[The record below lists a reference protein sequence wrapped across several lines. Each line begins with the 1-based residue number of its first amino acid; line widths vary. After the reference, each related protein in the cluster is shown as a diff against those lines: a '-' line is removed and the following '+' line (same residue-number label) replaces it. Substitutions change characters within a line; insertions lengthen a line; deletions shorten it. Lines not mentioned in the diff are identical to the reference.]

1 MSEQTSFIRKKI
13 AIASHRIVIAWAL
26 LVLLPIAASIVFL
39 DYFIAEYIV
48 FAESGKVSEAF
59 NELEAFKNSL
69 VPENFLTARL
79 PELASIRPD
88 IADARNLEGLKS
100 RIDTVL
106 GGKSL
111 ICMFFDAR
119 QLKTT
124 SITHRP
130 ADLPEIVF
138 PPSALLKK
146 QLANLK
152 EQQTP
157 LKTKAQDLA
166 RKAIQRRNALS
177 IQQIFKTLTPVTLK
191 SDKVVKNFSAQFGG
205 DLYFIYCE
213 FTTGISEI
221 GGFLAVFRGREMSTS
236 HLFKILK
243 RQFPFCRVVSR
254 EKDIE
259 ILEKEPANLSS
270 GIRSQADRI
279 VITSAADQRYIRHVV
294 HGGGYELLNRT
305 KLEIPYLEYH
315 LLFSRMQHQFSH
327 LKPAIKLFA
336 AILLGLSALY
346 CLRIMF
352 FGVDLNSSFKQRIL
366 ATTLLAAMFPFGFFS
381 VTFYLHQQYDEF
393 LKKIN
398 MLQHI
403 NTRLATFNSQL
414 DHYISWVE
422 GTLAIFAQQVNMAN
436 FNNDAAILKLF
447 NQIGGILPVT
457 RLALQRTGS
466 NVNREFLDRS
476 SADNANDSSDIL
488 HVFFPIR
495 TLQLLRETAPL
506 NRSRQDELIL
516 PGAVVKI
523 SMIGQ
528 SLTSNGSL
536 FNIEHSGLPIWI
548 SNYRVVDESL
558 PGTPVQGLILSRF
571 EPAPLISTFLKQSPV
586 AKTGYKEVS
595 GDYEIRYAFFPVERT
610 GLPFIWPGSGFTEIA
625 TIRRASE
632 KRRSETVVLHNSAGA
647 EEFLVNRLNHG
658 VPHTAIAYATPVR
671 AATMF
676 SSSLFAVAGSIFYL
690 FLILLLTN
698 KLLDVFFVRPVIA
711 MAASAEQIAR
721 GRDSW
726 PLELQTGDELEELN
740 RSFTGLVKGL
750 QQRNMLKD
758 YVSED
763 AFSDITATAGLNLA
777 PGGEYCEA
785 TILFAALKDYHQLTA
800 NLAPQQTVELLNA
813 YISLGDQTV
822 IQHGG
827 SLDKILN
834 HTLMLVFREVA
845 GESESHALRAAKA
858 ALWLAETTQSR
869 LDTGIFAGIASG
881 TVISGKIGSYNGK
894 LDFTVIGNPVNLA
907 ARLKTEASTSTTGLI
922 ISGSTMRLL
931 KGRGKVN
938 FLRRCSLKGKA
949 REYNIYELYDLRNT

>member
-1 MSEQTSFIRKKI
+1 MSEQTSFITKKI
-13 AIASHRIVIAWAL
+13 AIASHRILIAWVL

-48 FAESGKVSEAF
+48 FAESGKISEAF

-69 VPENFLTARL
+69 VVENFLTARL
-79 PELASIRPD
+79 PELASIRPQA
-88 IADARNLEGLKS
+88 ADAANFESLKGK
-100 RIDTVL
+100 IDKTL
-106 GGKSL
+106 GGSSL
-111 ICMFFDAR
+111 ICMFFDAGR
-119 QLKTT
+119 QKAT

-130 ADLPEIVF
+130 DDLAEVVF
-138 PPSALLKK
+138 PPAALLKK
-146 QLANLK
+146 QLASLK
-152 EQQTP
+152 EQQAP
-157 LKTKAQDLA
+157 LQTKAQDLT
-166 RKAIQRRNALS
+166 RKANQRRNALS

-191 SDKVVKNFSAQFGG
+191 PNQVVKNFSAQFGG

-213 FTTGISEI
+213 FTEGIPGI
-221 GGFLAVFRGREMSTS
+221 GGFLAVFRGREMSNS
-236 HLFKILK
+236 YLLSVLK
-243 RQFPFCRVVSR
+243 RKFPYCRVITR
-254 EKDIE
+254 EQNIE
-259 ILEKEPANLSS
+259 LIEREPARMNS
-270 GIRSQADRI
+270 GIRHLGDRI
-279 VITSAADQRYIRHVV
+279 VITSPADQRFIRHVV
-294 HGGGYELLNRT
+294 HGGGYELLTRT
-305 KLEIPYLEYH
+305 KVLLPYLEYQ
-315 LLFSRMQHQFSH
+315 LLFSRMQHQFSSM
-327 LKPAIKLFA
+327 KPAIRLVA
-336 AILLGLSALY
+336 AILLGLSGLY
-346 CLRIMF
+346 CLRIML
-352 FGVDLNSSFKQRIL
+352 FGVNLNSSFKQRIL
-366 ATTLLAAMFPFGFFS
+366 ATTLFAAVFPFGFFS
-381 VTFYLHQQYDEF
+381 ATFYLHQQYDDF

-398 MLQHI
+398 LLQHI

-422 GTLAIFAQQVNMAN
+422 GTLSIFAQQVNMTN
-436 FNNDAAILKLF
+436 FNSDTAILKIF
-447 NQIGGILPVT
+447 DQIGSILPVT
-457 RLALQRTGS
+457 RLALQRTG
-466 NVNREFLDRS
+466 NTVIREFQNRS
-476 SADNANDSSDIL
+476 SADDANDSSDVL
-488 HVFFPIR
+488 QVFFPMR

-506 NRSRQDELIL
+506 DRKRQDELLL
-516 PGAVVKI
+516 PGATIKI

-558 PGTPVQGLILSRF
+558 PGKPVQGLILSRF
-571 EPAPLISTFLKQSPV
+571 EPAPLISTFLEQSSA
-586 AKTGYKEVS
+586 AKTGFKEIS

-610 GLPFIWPGSGFTEIA
+610 GRPYIWPGSGFTRIEA
-625 TIRRASE
+625 IRQASE
-632 KRRSETVVLHNSAGA
+632 KRRSETVVLYNSAGE

-671 AATMF
+671 ATTIF
-676 SSSLFAVAGSIFYL
+676 SGSLFAVAGSIFYL

-698 KLLDVFFVRPVIA
+698 RLLEVFFVRPVIA

-726 PLELQTGDELEELN
+726 SLELRTGDELEELN

-763 AFSDITATAGLNLA
+763 AFSDITATSGLNLA

-785 TILFAALKDYHQLTA
+785 TILFAALKDYHHLTA
-800 NLAPQQTVELLNA
+800 NLAPHQIVELLNA

-822 IQHGG
+822 IQHNG

-858 ALWLAETTQSR
+858 ALWLAEITQSR
-869 LDTGIFAGIASG
+869 LSTGIYAGIASG

-931 KGRGKVN
+931 KGKGKVN

-949 REYNIYELYDLRNT
+949 REYNIYELYDLRNS